1 MIYHSYEDVCALHV
15 PALRDELKTVGL
27 PSYGLKAELIERLW
41 NYFEE
46 QRKLQGGPDR
56 EVPTSTPIPHALE
69 IGETTDPSGYIWDN
83 QCTMKDDLD
92 RLSLD
97 DEGSEQVNDEI
108 FESSTEIDPQDRIL
122 VQKKIRQAK
131 NWFNFIIG
139 AAEYRNPSKLVGDL
153 VCVRN
158 DAASINASDPQDMPI
173 LRNLQRSIEHELEK
187 AKDKFNNREALEKSI
202 AAAAG
207 RSISVN
213 EAARYGSL
221 NSLLTG
227 NTMEKIQEDITKMVQ
242 KCEIESF
249 VKPILIPVKMELQ
262 SEIANMKHFIQ
273 ENCKTRELDRI
284 QAVNLVETKL
294 KSLRQEMKCHLT
306 EELENLR
313 TETPAQEDETHKR
326 CKSEQEKL
334 LVAMNEI
341 RATSTKMEERL
352 KFYEQNMGS
361 LAKISEIIQSH
372 ASGINEAKSK
382 ANQAEALTLNLNCS
396 IVEIK
401 QELYQVAALLNN
413 VNSSLPSMVASV
425 AQSDGCIQGFDNAST
440 FVHQIPVLGNLQ
452 APTYQTSET
461 PCNKSTEA
469 LLPKVPLP
477 QTQGHNVVN
486 QPTLPVSGVLSNRHI
501 RCIDKLTNTA
511 SEINNILK
519 NNIEDLSKMQ
529 FLEYVA
535 CEEGRVKKLV
545 ETYNAVAEDYTDYD
559 LDEAA
564 TNATILDIDRKLIVW
579 RRKVDQLKKKY
590 FPQLMTGDSLLK
602 KIDFPPFTKDVT
614 GQLADST
621 LNSAEEA
628 NLVSNK
634 YLLEN
639 ETHSNPEIPQTE
651 KDLVGSMKI
660 SRKLFTWKL
669 INSGMKSQQQTFSGV
684 IIMVDSPQLHY
695 AFKSWK
701 TISKENLNFQ
711 HDPNSGQQIPGVNI
725 FQMLG
730 SEFHMKLDNTK
741 VGIQMLFLLL
751 YDKVADK
758 IPIFL
763 SC

>member
-1 MIYHSYEDVCALHV
+1 MKMNNFTYEEVCSLHV

-41 NYFEE
+41 SYFEE

-56 EVPTSTPIPHALE
+56 EVPTSTPLPHALE

-122 VQKKIRQAK
+122 VQKKIHQAK

-158 DAASINASDPQDMPI
+158 DAASINTSDPQDMPI

-187 AKDKFNNREALEKSI
+187 AKDKFNNREAVEKSI

-284 QAVNLVETKL
+284 QAVNLVETKIE
-294 KSLRQEMKCHLT
+294 SLRQEMKCHLT

-313 TETPAQEDETHKR
+313 TKTPAQEDETHKR

-334 LVAMNEI
+334 LVVINEI

-361 LAKISEIIQSH
+361 LTKISEIIQSH

-382 ANQAEALTLNLNCS
+382 TNQAEALTLNLNCS

-401 QELYQVAALLNN
+401 QELYQMTALLNN

-425 AQSDGCIQGFDNAST
+425 AQSDGCIQGFDKPLYTKYQSWVICRLLLT
-440 FVHQIPVLGNLQ
+440 KHLKLPVTNPQ
-452 APTYQTSET
+452 KH
-461 PCNKSTEA
+461 CC
-469 LLPKVPLP
+469 PKCLCPRLK
-477 QTQGHNVVN
+477 NIMWLIN
-486 QPTLPVSGVLSNRHI
+486 QP
-501 RCIDKLTNTA
+501 
-511 SEINNILK
+511 
-519 NNIEDLSKMQ
+519 
-529 FLEYVA
+529 
-535 CEEGRVKKLV
+535 
-545 ETYNAVAEDYTDYD
+545 
-559 LDEAA
+559 
-564 TNATILDIDRKLIVW
+564 
-579 RRKVDQLKKKY
+579 
-590 FPQLMTGDSLLK
+590 
-602 KIDFPPFTKDVT
+602 
-614 GQLADST
+614 
-621 LNSAEEA
+621 
-628 NLVSNK
+628 
-634 YLLEN
+634 YL
-639 ETHSNPEIPQTE
+639 
-651 KDLVGSMKI
+651 
-660 SRKLFTWKL
+660 
-669 INSGMKSQQQTFSGV
+669 
-684 IIMVDSPQLHY
+684 
-695 AFKSWK
+695 
-701 TISKENLNFQ
+701 
-711 HDPNSGQQIPGVNI
+711 
-725 FQMLG
+725 
-730 SEFHMKLDNTK
+730 
-741 VGIQMLFLLL
+741 
-751 YDKVADK
+751 
-758 IPIFL
+758 
-763 SC
+763 